1 MRVIWSARA
10 ITDLLTIR
18 SYIRQNNP
26 DAAQRIALEIRTAAL
41 SLPRFPYRG
50 IARPDGTRELIA
62 SRYPYILQYDVSES
76 AIEIL
81 AIWHGAQNRG

>member
-26 DAAQRIALEIRTAAL
+26 DAAQRIAWKFG
-41 SLPRFPYRG
+41 LPLCRCRDFPTVVLL
-50 IARPDGTRELIA
+50 ARMVRE
-62 SRYPYILQYDVSES
+62 S
-76 AIEIL
+76 
-81 AIWHGAQNRG
+81 